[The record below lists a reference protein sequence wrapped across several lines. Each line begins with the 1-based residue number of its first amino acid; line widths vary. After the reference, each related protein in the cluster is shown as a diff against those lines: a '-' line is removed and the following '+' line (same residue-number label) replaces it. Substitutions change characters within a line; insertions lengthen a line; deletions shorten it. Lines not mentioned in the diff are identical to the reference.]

1 LLYYNDRRIKGNTI
15 VYHYYQLSLKKY
27 IISMMKL
34 LNVKIESN
42 KNNDFDIFSDRIR
55 SYLINYFYNNRI
67 NYMTLEITYT
77 NSNCFASL
85 LELLTQLCILLVIS
99 IKLSFRYDKHRRFSY
114 IYAVFYNCPATLL
127 LGVAAGQWVLRF
139 HAQIKL
145 TATIWLKYCWK

>member
-42 KNNDFDIFSDRIR
+42 KNNFDIFSDRIR

-67 NYMTLEITYT
+67 NYMTFEITYT

-114 IYAVFYNCPATLL
+114 IYAVFYYCPATLL